1 MALLQSYAEEFEA
14 LAEHFR
20 ANFPG
25 VPGSLP
31 IAWENVRLV
40 PDNPPTGYVHFAI
53 LNGAASQQTIGAP
66 GSNVVRHVGIINV
79 NVFVPVDQG
88 KPPAL
93 RLADEIAAILRSVS
107 VEGIIVREPAI
118 RSLGADGPYF
128 QVNISAGFQRDSL
141 F

>member
-1 MALLQSYAEEFEA
+1 MALLQSYAEEFDA
-14 LAEHFR
+14 LAAHFQ

-31 IAWENVRLV
+31 IAWENVKLV

-53 LNGAASQQTIGAP
+53 LNGAASQQSIGAP
-66 GSNVVRHVGIINV
+66 GSNVVRHVGVVNV
-79 NVFVPVDQG
+79 NVFMPVDQG
-88 KPPAL
+88 KTPAL
-93 RLADEIAAILRSVS
+93 RLADEIAAILRTVA

-118 RSLGADGPYF
+118 RSLGDDGRYI
-128 QVNISAGFQRDSL
+128 QVNVSAGFQRDSL